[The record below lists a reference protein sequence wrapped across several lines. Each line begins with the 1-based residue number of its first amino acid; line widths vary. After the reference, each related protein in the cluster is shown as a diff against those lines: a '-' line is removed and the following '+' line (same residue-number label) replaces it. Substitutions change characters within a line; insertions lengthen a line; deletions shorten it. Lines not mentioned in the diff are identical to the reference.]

1 MSDQDTHPFAYK
13 QNSLVKEL
21 LTLLLC
27 LFLGMSLG
35 GLISYGIMASG
46 ADTIRTTKLLLVVQQ
61 ITIFIIPAILFTYII
76 FRKDAASEMGLLS
89 FASARIVFLS
99 LMSIFTISIF
109 IQYSYQL
116 NQLIPMP
123 EWMLKME
130 EDSESLI
137 KQILVMD
144 TTQELLFNIFLIGI
158 LPAVGEELLF
168 RGVIQKRLAL
178 HLKRPQVAIWLSA
191 IIFSA
196 IHFQFQGF
204 FPRMFLGALLGYLF
218 WLGGSLWLAILVHFV
233 NNAFQVLMYYLYQ
246 KKITDIDLEA
256 DFAIPWSGALV
267 SLGITLTLI
276 YLIKKW
282 GKPVSGSAEIL

>member
-1 MSDQDTHPFAYK
+1 MSDQDTLPFSYM
-13 QNSLVKEL
+13 QNSPAKEL

-46 ADTIRTTKLLLVVQQ
+46 SDNIQTTKLLLVVQQ
-61 ITIFIIPAILFTYII
+61 ITIFIIPALLFSYII
-76 FRKDAASEMGLLS
+76 FRKEAGREMGLLS

-116 NQLIPMP
+116 NQLLPMP

-130 EDSESLI
+130 EEGKSLI

-144 TTQELLFNIFLIGI
+144 NIQDLIFNILLIGV
-158 LPAVGEELLF
+158 LPAIGEELLF
-168 RGVIQKRLAL
+168 RGVIQKRLAE
-178 HLKRPQVAIWLSA
+178 HLKRPQTAIWLSA

-218 WLGGSLWLAILVHFV
+218 WLGGSLWLAILVHFI
-233 NNAFQVLMYYLYQ
+233 NNAFQVIMYYLYE
-246 KKITDIDLEA
+246 KKITDIDLDAE
-256 DFAIPWSGALV
+256 FAIPWSGALV

-282 GKPVSGSAEIL
+282 GKPVSDTAEI